1 MNWLFNFFRKKKKK
15 NLIWYHIH
23 TNQYVGVIGYIP
35 TSNYSWRQYGTP
47 YNFVKGKSSID
58 D

>member
-1 MNWLFNFFRKKKKK
+1 MNWFFNFFRKKKKK

-47 YNFVKGKSSID
+47 YNFVKGKDNS
-58 D
+58 